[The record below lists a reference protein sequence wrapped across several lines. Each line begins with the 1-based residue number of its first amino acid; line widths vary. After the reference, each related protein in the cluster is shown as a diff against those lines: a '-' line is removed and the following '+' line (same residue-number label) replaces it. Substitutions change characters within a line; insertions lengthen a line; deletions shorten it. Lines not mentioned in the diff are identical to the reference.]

1 MSVAKERLRK
11 LIDLLPEEEEGKVLD
26 FLERL
31 TKEDVRRKMAQSIA
45 NAPED
50 DEPLSEEDLEAI
62 RQGREEAAKR
72 LGMSTEEL
80 LRRLRG

>member
-31 TKEDVRRKMAQSIA
+31 AKEDVRRKMAQSIA

-62 RQGREEAAKR
+62 RQGREEAAQG

-80 LRRLRG
+80 MRRLRG